1 LLKFKLLFIFCWVN
15 GWINAL
21 LRMLPMLMETELSE
35 AVDGCFLLIDAQE
48 KNEYYIYYLL
58 S

>member
-1 LLKFKLLFIFCWVN
+1 
-15 GWINAL
+15 
-21 LRMLPMLMETELSE
+21 MLPMLMETELSE

-48 KNEYYIYYLL
+48 KKEYYIYYLL